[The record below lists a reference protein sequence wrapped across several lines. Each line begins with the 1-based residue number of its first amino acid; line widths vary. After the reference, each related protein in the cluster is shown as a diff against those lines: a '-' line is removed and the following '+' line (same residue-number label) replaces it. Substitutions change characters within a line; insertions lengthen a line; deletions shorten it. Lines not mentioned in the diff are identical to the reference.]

1 MSTDSPAARLPRLDE
16 MLDHAPCGFLS
27 FGDDGTVESINATL
41 LDMLGYEAGDIAG
54 RHVQSILT
62 IGTRIFYQTHWFPL
76 LRMHG
81 RAEEIFLMLQS
92 KSGEPIGVLA
102 NAVRHE
108 RNDAPAYDCIMM
120 RVRERAKY
128 EEELLRARRVAD
140 AAREELEVQK
150 LELQRANELLG
161 AQNVELEAQQQQLQ
175 DQATELETSSEEL
188 MITNDE
194 LRARPRE
201 LIQAREAAEEANQAK
216 STFLAVMS
224 HELRTPLNAISGYAE
239 LMDMG
244 IHGPVTDAQREA
256 LSRISRSQRH
266 LLRLIN
272 DVLNLA
278 RIEAGRVDYHM
289 DNFALAAIV
298 DDVVP
303 MVEPQM
309 AEKGI
314 TLGLMVAPESL
325 VRADREK
332 AQQVLLNLLSN
343 AVKFTP
349 GGGRITINVERR
361 ADAPDTV
368 FLDVTD
374 TGIGISEAAQATV
387 FEPFVQVD
395 VSRTGPKQ
403 GTGLGL
409 AISRD
414 LARGMGGDLTVT
426 SKEGQGSTFTLTLP
440 AAAGSEQEVD
450 R

>member
-1 MSTDSPAARLPRLDE
+1 
-16 MLDHAPCGFLS
+16 
-27 FGDDGTVESINATL
+27 
-41 LDMLGYEAGDIAG
+41 
-54 RHVQSILT
+54 
-62 IGTRIFYQTHWFPL
+62 
-76 LRMHG
+76 
-81 RAEEIFLMLQS
+81 
-92 KSGEPIGVLA
+92 
-102 NAVRHE
+102 
-108 RNDAPAYDCIMM
+108 
-120 RVRERAKY
+120 
-128 EEELLRARRVAD
+128 
-140 AAREELEVQK
+140 
-150 LELQRANELLG
+150 
-161 AQNVELEAQQQQLQ
+161 
-175 DQATELETSSEEL
+175 
-188 MITNDE
+188 
-194 LRARPRE
+194 
-201 LIQAREAAEEANQAK
+201 
-216 STFLAVMS
+216 MS

-256 LSRISRSQRH
+256 LSRIRRSQRH

-278 RIEAGRVDYHM
+278 RIEAGRVDYHT
-289 DNFALAAIV
+289 DDFALATIV

-349 GGGRITINVERR
+349 GGGRITINVERH

>member
-1 MSTDSPAARLPRLDE
+1 MSPDSPAARLPRLDE
-16 MLDHAPCGFLS
+16 MLEHAPCGFLS
-27 FGDDGTVESINATL
+27 FGDDGTVEWINATL

-81 RAEEIFLMLQS
+81 RAEEIFLMLQA
-92 KSGEPIGVLA
+92 KSGESIGVLA

-108 RNDAPAYDCIMM
+108 RNGEPAYDCIIM
-120 RVRERAKY
+120 RVREREKY
-128 EEELLRARRVAD
+128 EDELLRARRVAD
-140 AAREELEVQK
+140 AAREEVEVRK
-150 LELQRANELLG
+150 LELERANELLG
-161 AQNVELEAQQQQLQ
+161 AQNIELEAQQQQLQ
-175 DQATELETSSEEL
+175 DQATELESSSEEL
-188 MITNDE
+188 MVINDE
-194 LRARPRE
+194 LRERTRE
-201 LIQAREAAEEANQAK
+201 LILAREAADEANRAK

-239 LMDMG
+239 LMEMG

-256 LSRISRSQRH
+256 LSRIKRSQVH

-278 RIEAGRVDYHM
+278 RIEAGRVDYHT
-289 DNFALAAIV
+289 DSFALAAIV
-298 DDVVP
+298 EDVIP

-309 AEKGI
+309 TGKGI
-314 TLGLMVAPESL
+314 TFGPEVAPESL
-325 VRADREK
+325 VCADRDK
-332 AQQVLLNLLSN
+332 VQQILLNLLSN

-349 GGGRITINVERR
+349 TGGRISIDVE
-361 ADAPDTV
+361 ATPDTV
-368 FLDVTD
+368 FLNVTD
-374 TGIGISEAAQATV
+374 TGIGISTAGQATV

-395 VSRTGPKQ
+395 VSTTGRKQ

-414 LARGMGGDLTVT
+414 LARGMGGDLTVR
-426 SKEGQGSTFTLTLP
+426 SAEGEGSTFTLALP
-440 AAAGSEQEVD
+440 AAARSDIVE
-450 R
+450 

>member
-1 MSTDSPAARLPRLDE
+1 MSPDSPAARLPRLDE

-54 RHVQSILT
+54 RHVQAVLT

-108 RNDAPAYDCIMM
+108 RNDAPAYDCIIM

-140 AAREELEVQK
+140 AAREELTT
-150 LELQRANELLG
+150 A
-161 AQNVELEAQQQQLQ
+161 
-175 DQATELETSSEEL
+175 
-188 MITNDE
+188 NDE
-194 LRARPRE
+194 LRERTGE
-201 LIQAREAAEEANQAK
+201 LIQAREAADEANQAK

-239 LMDMG
+239 LIDMG

-256 LSRISRSQRH
+256 LSRIMRSQRH

-278 RIEAGRVDYHM
+278 RIEAGRVDYHPDDFM
-289 DNFALAAIV
+289 LATIV

-309 AEKGI
+309 VEKGI

-325 VRADREK
+325 VRADRDK
-332 AQQVLLNLLSN
+332 VQQVLLNLLSN

-349 GGGRITINVERR
+349 GGGRITIEVERR

-374 TGIGISEAAQATV
+374 TGIGISEAGQATV

-395 VSRTGPKQ
+395 VSKTGQKQ

-414 LARGMGGDLTVT
+414 LARGMGGDLTVR
-426 SKEGQGSTFTLTLP
+426 SVEGQGSTFTLALP
-440 AAAGSEQEVD
+440 AGDSQQEVD